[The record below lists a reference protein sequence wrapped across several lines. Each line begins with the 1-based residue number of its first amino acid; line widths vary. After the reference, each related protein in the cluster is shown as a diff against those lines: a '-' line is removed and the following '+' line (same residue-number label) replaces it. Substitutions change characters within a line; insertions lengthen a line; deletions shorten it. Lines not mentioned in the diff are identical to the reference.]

1 MAKILIM
8 NTGGTI
14 SMSADQTT
22 GKVAPTDQNALDAKT
37 NIFQQYADIT
47 VSDVMQ
53 VPSPF
58 MTEER
63 MLELRDYILEQYQHY
78 DGIVITHGTDTLE
91 ETAYFLELT
100 LNIPVPVV
108 VTGAMRSINE
118 MGSDGLANLR
128 SAIFTA
134 AAKESRGKGVLVVM
148 NEEIHSATYVTKTHT
163 TNLATF
169 KTPTFGPLGLIS
181 KNQVIYFQSLLRAEH
196 YTVKRLDKRV
206 ALVKAYAGMDKD
218 ILEIVCH
225 HDYAGVVIEGLGAGN
240 LPPAVVPTL
249 EETLKKMPV
258 VMVSRAFN
266 GVTEDVYDYYGGGKQ
281 LKQMGVI
288 YTLGLSGIKARIK
301 LMVLLNCEEKVNV
314 EEAFRHEGDY

>member
-1 MAKILIM
+1 MAKILII

-22 GKVAPTDQNALDAKT
+22 GKVAPTDKNALDSKT
-37 NIFQQYADIT
+37 SIFQQYADVT
-47 VSDVMQ
+47 VSDIMQ
-53 VPSPF
+53 LPSPF
-58 MTEER
+58 MTGER
-63 MLELRDYILEQYQHY
+63 MLELRDYILSQYEQY

-100 LNIPVPVV
+100 LDLPIPVV

-128 SAIFTA
+128 SAIFA
-134 AAKESRGKGVLVVM
+134 ASAKESRGKGVLVVM

-181 KNQVIYFQSLLRAEH
+181 KNQVIYFQELLRSEH
-196 YTVKRLDKRV
+196 YSVTSLDKKV
-206 ALVKAYAGMDKD
+206 ALVKAYAGMEKD
-218 ILEIVCH
+218 ILEAILH
-225 HDYAGVVIEGLGAGN
+225 NDYAGVVIEGLGAGN

-249 EETLKKMPV
+249 EELLKKIPV
-258 VMVSRAFN
+258 IMVSRAFN

-281 LKQMGVI
+281 LHQMGVI

-301 LMVLLNCEEKVNV
+301 LMILLNAKEKVDV
-314 EEAFRHEGDY
+314 KEAFRHEVG